1 MPGIITPNLPF
12 ALATEAED
20 RIDSTL
26 DSSLCDGTPYYLL
39 HWFEKVFLRLS
50 GEEFSALDL
59 PASIT
64 VHSEKTPFSAMMQGL
79 AIHPAA
85 MRGCSQEQRFSG

>member
-1 MPGIITPNLPF
+1 MALPTISF
-12 ALATEAED
+12 TGLKKF
-20 RIDSTL
+20 S
-26 DSSLCDGTPYYLL
+26 CD
-39 HWFEKVFLRLS
+39 S
-50 GEEFSALDL
+50 GEKFSALDL